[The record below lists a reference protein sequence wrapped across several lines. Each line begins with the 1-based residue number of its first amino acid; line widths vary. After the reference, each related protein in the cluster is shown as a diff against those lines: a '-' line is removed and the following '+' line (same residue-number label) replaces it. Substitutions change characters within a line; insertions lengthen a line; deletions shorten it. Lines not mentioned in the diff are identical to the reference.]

1 MAYRW
6 SRMQPQTPPP
16 TQGFIRR
23 NLLAILGAG
32 TVALAGLAWLAFGYF
47 GIHTAFID
55 DEVAEAGPVFASGV
69 AADDPASTGG
79 DVAPPAD
86 DADEP
91 AADGGADAAAADGGA
106 AAPEPADEAEADAPA
121 EIVTLVAGTFTGLG
135 SYSGGGDAVVLND
148 GTEQRFLRF
157 EENFET
163 SNGPDLNVY
172 LTVGGDVDAGYVDLG
187 DLRGNIGS
195 QNYEIPVE
203 VDLGEFDTV
212 VIWCVRF
219 GVGFAEAPLA

>member
-1 MAYRW
+1 
-6 SRMQPQTPPP
+6 MQPQTPAP
-16 TQGFIRR
+16 TPGFIRR
-23 NLLAILGAG
+23 NLFAVLGAG
-32 TVALAGLAWLAFGYF
+32 AVALAGLAWLAFGYF

-55 DEVAEAGPVFASGV
+55 DEVSEAGPVFASG
-69 AADDPASTGG
+69 AS
-79 DVAPPAD
+79 
-86 DADEP
+86 ADEP
-91 AADGGADAAAADGGA
+91 AEPAAAGDDVAPAPDAAADPAASGDEDAAAAADGE
-106 AAPEPADEAEADAPA
+106 AAPTDDTEEPAAG
-121 EIVTLVAGTFTGLG
+121 EIVTLVSGTFTGLG
-135 SYSGGGDAVVLND
+135 SYAGGGDAVVLND

-195 QNYEIPVE
+195 QNYEIPVG

>member
-1 MAYRW
+1 V
-6 SRMQPQTPPP
+6 QTQTTPPSKP
-16 TQGFIRR
+16 GFFRR
-23 NLLAILGAG
+23 NLLAVLGAG
-32 TVALAGLAWLAFGYF
+32 AVALAGLGWLAFGYF

-55 DEVAEAGPVFASGV
+55 DEVAESGPVFASGAAADEPTGGGRDV
-69 AADDPASTGG
+69 ASATDPGDDPAASDSET
-79 DVAPPAD
+79 
-86 DADEP
+86 
-91 AADGGADAAAADGGA
+91 DAAGDDGT
-106 AAPEPADEAEADAPA
+106 APEPDDDARDAPA
-121 EIVTLVAGTFTGLG
+121 EIVTLVSGTFAGLG
-135 SYSGGGDAVVLND
+135 RYSGGGDAVVLND

-172 LTVGGDVDAGYVDLG
+172 LTVGGDVGNAAGYVDLG

-195 QNYEIPVE
+195 QNYEIPVG
-203 VDLGEFDTV
+203 VDLAEFDTV

>member
-1 MAYRW
+1 
-6 SRMQPQTPPP
+6 MQPQTPPP
-16 TQGFIRR
+16 TPGFIRR
-23 NLLAILGAG
+23 NLLAVLGAG
-32 TVALAGLAWLAFGYF
+32 TLALAGLAWLAFGYF

-55 DEVAEAGPVFASGV
+55 DEVSEAGPVFASG
-69 AADDPASTGG
+69 AA
-79 DVAPPAD
+79 
-86 DADEP
+86 ADEP
-91 AADGGADAAAADGGA
+91 AAADGDAAPTTDADDEAEATDGEADAAAADGGT
-106 AAPEPADEAEADAPA
+106 APEPADDAEADAPA
-121 EIVTLVAGTFTGLG
+121 EIVTLVSGSFTGLG

-203 VDLGEFDTV
+203 VDLAQFDTV

>member
-1 MAYRW
+1 
-6 SRMQPQTPPP
+6 MQPQTPSP
-16 TQGFIRR
+16 TPGFIRR
-23 NLLAILGAG
+23 NLYAVLGAG
-32 TVALAGLAWLAFGYF
+32 ALALAGIAWLAFGYF

-55 DEVAEAGPVFASGV
+55 DEVSEAGPVFASG
-69 AADDPASTGG
+69 AA
-79 DVAPPAD
+79 
-86 DADEP
+86 ADEP
-91 AADGGADAAAADGGA
+91 AAADGDAAPSTDTDAAAASGGDADAAAADGGTA
-106 AAPEPADEAEADAPA
+106 AAPADDAEPADEAPA
-121 EIVTLVAGTFTGLG
+121 EIVTVVSGTFTGLG
-135 SYSGGGDAVVLND
+135 SYSGGGEAVVLND

-195 QNYEIPVE
+195 QNYEIPVD
-203 VDLGEFDTV
+203 VDLGQFDTV

>member
-1 MAYRW
+1 
-6 SRMQPQTPPP
+6 MQPQNSPSSSR
-16 TQGFIRR
+16 GFIRR
-23 NLLAILGAG
+23 NLFAVLGAG
-32 TVALAGLAWLAFGYF
+32 AVALAGLAWLAFGYF

-55 DEVAEAGPVFASGV
+55 DEVSEAGPVFASG
-69 AADDPASTGG
+69 A
-79 DVAPPAD
+79 

-91 AADGGADAAAADGGA
+91 AAADGDAAPAPDTGA
-106 AAPEPADEAEADAPA
+106 GAGAGATVPEPADDAGQDDAA
-121 EIVTLVAGTFTGLG
+121 EIVTVVSGTFSGLAN
-135 SYSGGGDAVVLND
+135 YSGGGDAVVLND

-195 QNYEIPVE
+195 QNYEIPTN
-203 VDLGEFDTV
+203 VDLAEFDTV